1 MDGAT
6 AKGLA
11 KQPQTGFDH
20 KHTSEGVGMHFKSE
34 MGQMVIWNPV
44 MCSQQRV
51 RNKDIHLVYCL
62 KEIWRSSVKFC
73 FHLEHFQPCVLMIT
87 ASSLTELPA
96 PSSGPCVDQKMS
108 HPIPQP
114 FPKAGFSGIAAPF
127 TDH

>member
-1 MDGAT
+1 MTRVDGAT
-6 AKGLA
+6 AKGLS

-20 KHTSEGVGMHFKSE
+20 KHTSEGVSMHFKSE

-62 KEIWRSSVKFC
+62 KEIWRS
-73 FHLEHFQPCVLMIT
+73 CVLMIT

-96 PSSGPCVDQKMS
+96 PSSGLCVDQKMS